1 MELDLTPSSN
11 RSSHHMSEVLYLIMR
26 MAVRALALVVP
37 LVLGVLVSMGYTYL
51 NIETRMFAD
60 SWGCGCGPFP
70 NTNHLSLAFYSVL
83 VAATA
88 TLGWHFSDE
97 LPKAWR
103 WGYIVAILGGGLLLF
118 RIFMSHNAWA

>member
-1 MELDLTPSSN
+1 MLTNPS
-11 RSSHHMSEVLYLIMR
+11 RHMSKAPYMVLG

-37 LVLGVLVSMGYTYL
+37 LLLSVLVSMGYTYL

-88 TLGWHFSDE
+88 TLGWHFSDG
-97 LPKAWR
+97 LPRVWR
-103 WGYIVAILGGGLLLF
+103 WGYIVAILGAGLGLL
-118 RIFMSHNAWA
+118 RMFMYHNAWA